1 MKKPLVVGITGG
13 IGSGKTTVVEIFKK
27 LNVPVYMADKKAK
40 SLMQNDSNLIK
51 RIKKSFGD
59 QSYDINGNLNS
70 TYLSN
75 IVFNDSKKLANLNSI
90 VHPAVRKDFQS
101 WLSQQRAKY
110 VLYESAL
117 IFEHE
122 QQDKFDYIILVT
134 APREVRIKRVQKR
147 DNCSANDVIKRMD
160 NQMDEE
166 IKIKKA
172 DIIIENIKYK
182 ELSQK
187 IRNIN
192 YKILTKLY

>member
-27 LNVPVYMADKKAK
+27 LNVPVYIADKKAK

-51 RIKKSFGD
+51 RIKKSFGN

-117 IFEHE
+117 IFENE
-122 QQDKFDYIILVT
+122 QQDKFDCIILVT

-147 DNCSANDVIKRMD
+147 ANCSANDVIKRMD

-166 IKIKKA
+166 IKINKA

-182 ELSQK
+182 ELIQK
-187 IRNIN
+187 ISNIN
-192 YKILTKLY
+192 YKILSKIH